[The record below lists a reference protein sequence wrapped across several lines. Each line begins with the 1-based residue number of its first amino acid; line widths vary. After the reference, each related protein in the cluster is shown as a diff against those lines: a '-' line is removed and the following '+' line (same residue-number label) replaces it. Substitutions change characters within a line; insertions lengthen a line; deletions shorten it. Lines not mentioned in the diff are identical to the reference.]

1 MVLVHIGAE
10 GRVNLMVMKVYLK
23 NLVAALESLESS
35 GSSAAEKKE
44 GLERLMPFVSGLGE
58 ACVEVGVDQIPT
70 LKKAQAKQ
78 SEMDKQTEEA
88 YSRARDLLLLFGTF
102 SSSFSPSI
110 CLVIVVFVV
119 VFPFTPM
126 TTRLLLMNGLLS
138 LIVVAVDDLEAWLKV
153 LKPEQKDLRSVIE
166 VLLDTAKIQ
175 LRMSVPCKNS
185 LE

>member
-1 MVLVHIGAE
+1 MVLTVCVCSVVLDHIGAE

-78 SEMDKQTEEA
+78 LEMDKQTEEA

-102 SSSFSPSI
+102 SSFSSFSLFG
-110 CLVIVVFVV
+110 CRCCCR
-119 VFPFTPM
+119 
-126 TTRLLLMNGLLS
+126 RLSFHTNDHS
-138 LIVVAVDDLEAWLKV
+138 TAPNERVVAVDCG
-153 LKPEQKDLRSVIE
+153 RSG
-166 VLLDTAKIQ
+166 
-175 LRMSVPCKNS
+175 
-185 LE
+185 

>member
-10 GRVNLMVMKVYLK
+10 GRVNLMVMRVYLK

-102 SSSFSPSI
+102 SSSFSPPL
-110 CLVIVVFVV
+110 CLLGCCCCRLSFHTNDHSTAPNERMIVVDC
-119 VFPFTPM
+119 
-126 TTRLLLMNGLLS
+126 G
-138 LIVVAVDDLEAWLKV
+138 
-153 LKPEQKDLRSVIE
+153 RSG
-166 VLLDTAKIQ
+166 
-175 LRMSVPCKNS
+175 
-185 LE
+185 

>member
-1 MVLVHIGAE
+1 LVGNGAEGVVCLLCVVVTGAE

-23 NLVAALESLESS
+23 NLVVALESLESL

-78 SEMDKQTEEA
+78 SEMDKQTEEL

-102 SSSFSPSI
+102 PSLLFFS
-110 CLVIVVFVV
+110 LVVF
-119 VFPFTPM
+119 FPITRM
-126 TTRLLLMNGLLS
+126 TT
-138 LIVVAVDDLEAWLKV
+138 
-153 LKPEQKDLRSVIE
+153 
-166 VLLDTAKIQ
+166 
-175 LRMSVPCKNS
+175 
-185 LE
+185 

>member
-1 MVLVHIGAE
+1 MCSVVDHIGAE

-102 SSSFSPSI
+102 PFSSLLLFGYHLSPSH
-110 CLVIVVFVV
+110 
-119 VFPFTPM
+119 
-126 TTRLLLMNGLLS
+126 
-138 LIVVAVDDLEAWLKV
+138 E
-153 LKPEQKDLRSVIE
+153 
-166 VLLDTAKIQ
+166 
-175 LRMSVPCKNS
+175 
-185 LE
+185 

>member
-1 MVLVHIGAE
+1 MPPCSFRRSLLVSDCSSWFPFYWLLVCCVEDDSVGWLEMVLKVLFVGLLCVVVTGAE

-23 NLVAALESLESS
+23 NLVVALESLESL

-102 SSSFSPSI
+102 
-110 CLVIVVFVV
+110 
-119 VFPFTPM
+119 PFLLFGC
-126 TTRLLLMNGLLS
+126 RLSHHTNDHL
-138 LIVVAVDDLEAWLKV
+138 
-153 LKPEQKDLRSVIE
+153 
-166 VLLDTAKIQ
+166 T
-175 LRMSVPCKNS
+175 VPC
-185 LE
+185 E